1 MNNNNETVLDLSINN
16 SQKRPNDTAY
26 TFLENGEHVVDSLSY
41 QQLDNQARSL
51 AAQLTSHYQLQ
62 KGDTVILLFCP
73 GLDFIRGLF
82 ACLYGGFIAVPVNPP
97 SSNGQSWANFLA
109 IVDNSK
115 TAVILAD
122 QTKEKFLQRQY
133 LVNKQSPSCP
143 IVDIATLN
151 QDLSNT
157 YVKPAITSN
166 DIALLQ
172 YTSGSTGIPKGV
184 MVTHSNIMHNLQG
197 IADEVYQSKDN
208 NITVS
213 WLPVYHDMGLFGGV
227 LVNVL
232 LAGHYIF
239 MAPTSFLLKPLRW
252 LKAVDHYRAKVV
264 GMPNFAYEL
273 CAESI
278 DDEQLKGI
286 DLSCLNIAS
295 SGAEPV
301 LAETLKKFTRR
312 FFKYGFKPH
321 AFVPSYG
328 LAEST
333 LLVCAKKKDELKTPT
348 TISIDKDKLEDKRVE
363 LTELGAENSRQFVSC
378 GVTKPGSTVI
388 VDPETLQSVNDRL
401 VGEIWIRSPSI
412 SPGYW
417 NDPVKTAEVFNA
429 EVNGE
434 GGFYRTGDFGFLH
447 EGEIFI
453 TGRLKDLIII
463 HGKNHYPADIEQTV
477 QLQDDALIKNAGAV
491 FSVDIGGIE
500 YVVVTQEVHQNYI
513 KSLDAQ
519 GVINRIKMA
528 VSEHHEIQLHGVM
541 LLPPGRIFKTSSGKI
556 RRSACRE
563 HYLNEAFDQID
574 HWQSSFLSQHRTG
587 AAIKHRN
594 LQLDRITELSQSAIL
609 ANMVQWIAYRLDV
622 ESSTIDVD
630 GPYAVLGLDSV
641 DVISLIGDL
650 GRSIGFELDPV
661 ELGLWE
667 LESMSEMAE
676 AIYQSLNNA
685 SIGGEDQS
693 GEIEG
698 FI

>member
-16 SQKRPNDTAY
+16 SLARPNDSAY
-26 TFLENGEHVVDSLSY
+26 TFLENGEAVVDSLNFL
-41 QQLDNQARSL
+41 QLDQQARSL
-51 AAQLTSHYQLQ
+51 AAQLTSQYQLQ

-109 IVDNSK
+109 IVENSN
-115 TAVILAD
+115 TSVILSD

-151 QDLSNT
+151 QDLSAS
-157 YVKPAITSN
+157 YIKPSISTE

-184 MVTHSNIMHNLQG
+184 MVTHANIMHNLHG

-208 NITVS
+208 DVTVS

-227 LVNVL
+227 LVSVL
-232 LAGHYIF
+232 LGGHYIF
-239 MAPTSFLLKPLRW
+239 MAPTAFLLKPLRW
-252 LKAVDHYRAKVV
+252 LKAVDQYRAKVV

-278 DDEQLKGI
+278 DDEQLKDI

-301 LAETLKKFTRR
+301 LAETLKKFTRK

-333 LLVCAKKKDELKTPT
+333 LLVCAQKRDELKTPT
-348 TISIDKDKLEDKRVE
+348 TISIDKDKLEDKTIE
-363 LTELGAENSRQFVSC
+363 ITELGAENSRQFVSC
-378 GVTKPGSTVI
+378 GVTKSGSTVI
-388 VDPETLQSVNDRL
+388 VDPETLQSVSDRR
-401 VGEIWIRSPSI
+401 VGEIWIRSQSI

-429 EVNGE
+429 EVDGE
-434 GGFYRTGDFGFLH
+434 SGFYRTGDFGFLH

-463 HGKNHYPADIEQTV
+463 HGKNHYPADIEQTI
-477 QLQDDALIKNAGAV
+477 QLQDEALVKNAGAV
-491 FSVDIGGIE
+491 FSVEIGGVE
-500 YVVVTQEVHQNYI
+500 HVVVTQEVHQNQI
-513 KSLDAQ
+513 KALDAKAM
-519 GVINRIKMA
+519 IDRIKIA

-574 HWQSSFLSQHRTG
+574 HWQSSFLSQHKTG
-587 AAIKHRN
+587 AAVKHRN
-594 LQLDRITELSQSAIL
+594 LQLDRISELSQSAIL
-609 ANMVQWIAYRLDV
+609 NNMVQWIAYRLDV
-622 ESSTIDVD
+622 EASTIDVD

-650 GRSIGFELDPV
+650 GRSIGSELDPV

-676 AIYQSLNNA
+676 TIYQSVGHTD
-685 SIGGEDQS
+685 SSEQDKG